1 MMTLTQRKIEIL
13 QAFEKAQSIAFAPF
27 VFQAVA
33 AAKESGLLQ
42 ALGES
47 ETALSID
54 ALAQKTKLSQYAVT
68 VLCDILA
75 ASEVIECDE
84 NHAYRLSRVG
94 ECLIYDR
101 MTEVNFDFSN
111 LVNYAPLK
119 HTLEALKTG
128 KAAGLKEYDANWQT
142 IYPHLKDLPK
152 DSRKAWFAFDHFHS
166 DSAYQA
172 ALNIL
177 KDRPVR
183 YFVDIG
189 GNTGRFTKKALAT
202 WPESRACIVDLPEQI
217 ELMRQNPDLKN
228 LQDRI
233 DTVSINWLDPEA
245 QPLIKEKVDLI
256 WMSQFLDCFSR
267 AEAVSILKRAKNL
280 ARQNGAMLAI
290 LEPLV
295 DHQRNR
301 AATLSI
307 ACSSLYF
314 SCLANGNSKF
324 FSSEELRGIIDESG
338 LVVESVHEPIG
349 VGHSLYICG

>member
-1 MMTLTQRKIEIL
+1 MSLTQRKIEIL

-33 AAKESGLLQ
+33 AAKDCGLLQ

-47 ETALSID
+47 DSPLPVS
-54 ALAQKTKLSQYAVT
+54 ALAQNVALSENAVT
-68 VLCDILA
+68 VLCDILES
-75 ASEVIECDE
+75 SEVIERDE

-94 ECLIYDR
+94 ECLIYDQ

-119 HTLEALKTG
+119 HTLKALQSG
-128 KAAGLKEYDANWQT
+128 KPAGLKEYDETWTT
-142 IYPHLKDLPK
+142 IYPHLKDLPQK
-152 DSRKAWFAFDHFHS
+152 SRRAWFAFDHFHS

-177 KDRPVR
+177 KDRQVR

-202 WPESRACIVDLPEQI
+202 WQDSRACIVDLPEQI
-217 ELMRQNPDLKN
+217 GLMRQNTNLKS
-228 LQDRI
+228 LQNRI
-233 DTVSINWLDPEA
+233 DTVPINWLDPDA

>member
-33 AAKESGLLQ
+33 AAKDCGLLQ

-47 ETALSID
+47 DSPLPVS
-54 ALAQKTKLSQYAVT
+54 ALAQKVALSEYAVT
-68 VLCDILA
+68 VLCDILES
-75 ASEVIECDE
+75 SEVIERDE

-94 ECLIYDR
+94 ECLIYDQ

-119 HTLEALKTG
+119 HTLKALQSG
-128 KAAGLKEYDANWQT
+128 KPAGLKEYDETWTT
-142 IYPHLKDLPK
+142 IYPHLKDLPQK
-152 DSRKAWFAFDHFHS
+152 SRRAWFAFDHFHS

-177 KDRPVR
+177 KDRQVR

-202 WPESRACIVDLPEQI
+202 WQDSRACIVDLPEQI
-217 ELMRQNPDLKN
+217 GLMRQNTNLKS
-228 LQDRI
+228 LQNRI
-233 DTVSINWLDPEA
+233 DTVPINWLDPDA

>member
-1 MMTLTQRKIEIL
+1 MTLTPRKIEIL

-33 AAKESGLLQ
+33 AAKDSGLLQ

-47 ETALSID
+47 DTGLKIE
-54 ALAQKTKLSQYAVT
+54 ALADKTGLSRYAVT
-68 VLCDILA
+68 VLSDILA

-84 NHAYRLSRVG
+84 NHVYRLSRVG
-94 ECLIYDR
+94 ECLIYDQ

-177 KDRPVR
+177 KDRRVR

-202 WPESRACIVDLPEQI
+202 WSESRACIVDLPEQI
-217 ELMRQNPDLKN
+217 GLMRQNPDLKS

-233 DTVSINWLDPEA
+233 DTVPINWLDPDA

-267 AEAVSILKRAKNL
+267 AEAVSILKRVKNL
-280 ARQNGAMLAI
+280 ARQNGATVAI

-324 FSSEELRGIIDESG
+324 FSSEELKGIIDESG
-338 LVVESVHEPIG
+338 LTIESIDEPIG
-349 VGHSLYICG
+349 VGHSLYLCD

>member
-1 MMTLTQRKIEIL
+1 MSLTQRKIEIL

-33 AAKESGLLQ
+33 AAKDCGLLQ

-47 ETALSID
+47 DSPLPVS
-54 ALAQKTKLSQYAVT
+54 ALAQKVALSEYAVT
-68 VLCDILA
+68 VLCDILES
-75 ASEVIECDE
+75 SEVIERDE

-94 ECLIYDR
+94 ECLIYDQ

-119 HTLEALKTG
+119 HTLKALQSG
-128 KAAGLKEYDANWQT
+128 KPAGLKEYDETWTT
-142 IYPHLKDLPK
+142 IYPHLKDLPQK
-152 DSRKAWFAFDHFHS
+152 SRRAWFAFDHFHS

-177 KDRPVR
+177 KDRQVR

-202 WPESRACIVDLPEQI
+202 WQDSRACIVDLPEQI
-217 ELMRQNPDLKN
+217 GLMRQNTNLKS
-228 LQDRI
+228 LQNRI
-233 DTVSINWLDPEA
+233 DTVPINWLDPDA

-267 AEAVSILKRAKNL
+267 AEAVSILKRVKNL
-280 ARQNGAMLAI
+280 ARQNGATVAI

-295 DHQRNR
+295 NHQRNR

-324 FSSEELRGIIDESG
+324 FSSEELKGIIDESG
-338 LVVESVHEPIG
+338 LTIKSISEPIG
-349 VGHSLYICG
+349 VGHSLYLCS

>member
-1 MMTLTQRKIEIL
+1 MSLTQRKIEIL

-33 AAKESGLLQ
+33 AAKDCGLLQ

-47 ETALSID
+47 DSPLPVS
-54 ALAQKTKLSQYAVT
+54 ALAQKVALSEYAVT
-68 VLCDILA
+68 VLCDILES
-75 ASEVIECDE
+75 SEVIKRDE

-94 ECLIYDR
+94 ECLIYDQ

-119 HTLEALKTG
+119 HTLKALQSG
-128 KAAGLKEYDANWQT
+128 KPAGLKEYDETWTT
-142 IYPHLKDLPK
+142 IYPHLKDLPQK
-152 DSRKAWFAFDHFHS
+152 SRRAWFAFDHFHS

-177 KDRPVR
+177 KDRQVR

-202 WPESRACIVDLPEQI
+202 WQDSRACIVDLPEQI
-217 ELMRQNPDLKN
+217 GLMRQNTNLKN

>member
-1 MMTLTQRKIEIL
+1 MSLTQRKIEIL

-33 AAKESGLLQ
+33 AAKDCGLLQ

-47 ETALSID
+47 DSPLPVS
-54 ALAQKTKLSQYAVT
+54 ALAQKVALSEYAVT
-68 VLCDILA
+68 VLCDILES
-75 ASEVIECDE
+75 SEVIERDE

-94 ECLIYDR
+94 ECLIYDQ

-119 HTLEALKTG
+119 HTLKALQSG
-128 KAAGLKEYDANWQT
+128 KPAGLKEYDETWTT
-142 IYPHLKDLPK
+142 IYPHLKDLPQK
-152 DSRKAWFAFDHFHS
+152 SRRAWFAFDHFHS

-177 KDRPVR
+177 KDRQVR

-202 WPESRACIVDLPEQI
+202 WQDSRACIVDLPEQI
-217 ELMRQNPDLKN
+217 GLMRQNTNLKS
-228 LQDRI
+228 LQNRI
-233 DTVSINWLDPEA
+233 DTVPINWLDPDA

-267 AEAVSILKRAKNL
+267 AEAVSILKRVKNL
-280 ARQNGAMLAI
+280 ARQNGATVAI

>member
-1 MMTLTQRKIEIL
+1 MSLTQRKIEIL

-33 AAKESGLLQ
+33 AAKDCGLLQ

-47 ETALSID
+47 DSPLPVS
-54 ALAQKTKLSQYAVT
+54 ALAQKVALSEYAVT
-68 VLCDILA
+68 VLCDILES
-75 ASEVIECDE
+75 SEVIERDE

-94 ECLIYDR
+94 ECLIYDQ

-119 HTLEALKTG
+119 HTLKALQSG
-128 KAAGLKEYDANWQT
+128 KPAGLKEYDETWTT
-142 IYPHLKDLPK
+142 IYPHLKDLPQK
-152 DSRKAWFAFDHFHS
+152 SRRAWFAFDHFHS

-177 KDRPVR
+177 KDRQVR

-202 WPESRACIVDLPEQI
+202 WQDSRACIVDLPEQI
-217 ELMRQNPDLKN
+217 GLMRQNTNLKS
-228 LQDRI
+228 LQNRI
-233 DTVSINWLDPEA
+233 DTVPINWLDPNA

-267 AEAVSILKRAKNL
+267 AEAVSILKRVKNL
-280 ARQNGAMLAI
+280 ARQNGATVAI

-324 FSSEELRGIIDESG
+324 FSSEELKGIIDESG
-338 LVVESVHEPIG
+338 LTIKSISEPIG
-349 VGHSLYICG
+349 VGHSLYLCS

>member
-1 MMTLTQRKIEIL
+1 MSLTQRKIEIL

-33 AAKESGLLQ
+33 AAKDCGLLQ

-47 ETALSID
+47 DSPLPVS
-54 ALAQKTKLSQYAVT
+54 ALAQKVALSEYAVT
-68 VLCDILA
+68 VLCDILES
-75 ASEVIECDE
+75 SEVIERDE

-94 ECLIYDR
+94 ECLIYDQ

-119 HTLEALKTG
+119 HTLKALQSG
-128 KAAGLKEYDANWQT
+128 KPAGLKEYDETWTT
-142 IYPHLKDLPK
+142 IYPHLKDLPQK
-152 DSRKAWFAFDHFHS
+152 SRRAWFAFDHFHS

-177 KDRPVR
+177 KDRQVR

-202 WPESRACIVDLPEQI
+202 WQDSRACIVDLPEQI
-217 ELMRQNPDLKN
+217 GLMRQNTNLKS
-228 LQDRI
+228 LQNRI
-233 DTVSINWLDPEA
+233 DTVPINWLDPDA

-267 AEAVSILKRAKNL
+267 AEAVSILKRVKNL
-280 ARQNGAMLAI
+280 ARQNGATVAI

-324 FSSEELRGIIDESG
+324 FSSEELKGIIDESG
-338 LVVESVHEPIG
+338 LTIESIDEPIG
-349 VGHSLYICG
+349 VGHSLYLCD

>member
-1 MMTLTQRKIEIL
+1 MSLTQRKIEIL

-33 AAKESGLLQ
+33 AAKDCGLLQ

-47 ETALSID
+47 DSPLPVS
-54 ALAQKTKLSQYAVT
+54 ALAQKVALSEYAVT
-68 VLCDILA
+68 VLCDILES
-75 ASEVIECDE
+75 SEVIERDE

-94 ECLIYDR
+94 ECLIYDQ

-119 HTLEALKTG
+119 HTLKALQSG
-128 KAAGLKEYDANWQT
+128 KPAGLKEYDETWTT
-142 IYPHLKDLPK
+142 IYPHLKDLPQK
-152 DSRKAWFAFDHFHS
+152 SRRAWFAFDHFHS

-177 KDRPVR
+177 KDRQVR

-202 WPESRACIVDLPEQI
+202 WQDSRACIVDLPEQI
-217 ELMRQNPDLKN
+217 GLMRQNTNLKS
-228 LQDRI
+228 LQNRI
-233 DTVSINWLDPEA
+233 DTVPINWLDPDA

-267 AEAVSILKRAKNL
+267 AEAVSILKRVKNL
-280 ARQNGAMLAI
+280 ARQNGATVAI

-324 FSSEELRGIIDESG
+324 FSSEELKGIIDESG
-338 LVVESVHEPIG
+338 LTIKSISEPIG
-349 VGHSLYICG
+349 VGHSLYLCS

>member
-1 MMTLTQRKIEIL
+1 MSLTQRKIEIL

-33 AAKESGLLQ
+33 AAKDCGLLQ

-47 ETALSID
+47 DSPLPVS
-54 ALAQKTKLSQYAVT
+54 ALAQKVALSEYAIT
-68 VLCDILA
+68 VLCDILES
-75 ASEVIECDE
+75 SEVIERDE

-94 ECLIYDR
+94 ECLIYDQ

-119 HTLEALKTG
+119 HTLKALQSG
-128 KAAGLKEYDANWQT
+128 KPAGLKEYDETWTT
-142 IYPHLKDLPK
+142 IYPHLKDLPQK
-152 DSRKAWFAFDHFHS
+152 SRRAWFAFDHFHS

-177 KDRPVR
+177 KDRQVR

-202 WPESRACIVDLPEQI
+202 WQDSRACIVDLPEQI
-217 ELMRQNPDLKN
+217 GLMRQNTNLKS
-228 LQDRI
+228 LQNRI
-233 DTVSINWLDPEA
+233 DTVPINWLDPDA

-267 AEAVSILKRAKNL
+267 AEAVSILKRVKNL
-280 ARQNGAMLAI
+280 ARQNGATVAI

-324 FSSEELRGIIDESG
+324 FSSEELKGIIDESG
-338 LVVESVHEPIG
+338 LTIKSISEPIG
-349 VGHSLYICG
+349 VGHFLYLCS

>member
-1 MMTLTQRKIEIL
+1 MSLNQRKIEIL

-33 AAKESGLLQ
+33 AAKDCGLLQ

-47 ETALSID
+47 DSPLPVS
-54 ALAQKTKLSQYAVT
+54 ALAQKVALSEYAVT
-68 VLCDILA
+68 VLCDILES
-75 ASEVIECDE
+75 SEVIERDE

-94 ECLIYDR
+94 ECLIYDQ
-101 MTEVNFDFSN
+101 MTEVNFNFTN

-119 HTLEALKTG
+119 HSLEALQTG
-128 KAAGLKEYDANWQT
+128 RPTGLKEYDETWST
-142 IYPHLKDLPK
+142 IYPHLKDLPRQ
-152 DSRKAWFAFDHFHS
+152 SREAWFAFDHFHS

-172 ALNIL
+172 ALNSL
-177 KDRPVR
+177 KNRPIR
-183 YFVDIG
+183 YFLDIG

-202 WPESRACIVDLPEQI
+202 WSESRACIVDLPEQI
-217 ELMRQNPDLKN
+217 GLMRQNPDLKS

-233 DTVSINWLDPEA
+233 DSAPINWLDTEA
-245 QPLIKEKVDLI
+245 IPDITQRIDLI

-267 AEAVSILKRAKNL
+267 EEAVSILRRVRNL
-280 ARQNGAMLAI
+280 ARQNGATVAI

-324 FSSEELRGIIDESG
+324 FSSEELKGIIDESG
-338 LVVESVHEPIG
+338 LTIKSISEPIG
-349 VGHSLYICG
+349 VGHSLYLCS

>member
-1 MMTLTQRKIEIL
+1 MSLTQRKIEIL

-33 AAKESGLLQ
+33 AAKDCGLLQ

-47 ETALSID
+47 DSPLPVS
-54 ALAQKTKLSQYAVT
+54 ALAQKVALSEYAVT
-68 VLCDILA
+68 VLCDILES
-75 ASEVIECDE
+75 SEVIERDE

-94 ECLIYDR
+94 ECLIYDQ

-119 HTLEALKTG
+119 HTLKALQSG
-128 KAAGLKEYDANWQT
+128 KPAGLKEYDETWTT
-142 IYPHLKDLPK
+142 IYPHLKDLPQK
-152 DSRKAWFAFDHFHS
+152 SRRAWFAFDHFHS

-177 KDRPVR
+177 KDRQVR

-202 WPESRACIVDLPEQI
+202 WQDSRACIVDLPEQI
-217 ELMRQNPDLKN
+217 GLMRQNTNLKS
-228 LQDRI
+228 LQNRI
-233 DTVSINWLDPEA
+233 DTVPINWLDPDA

-267 AEAVSILKRAKNL
+267 AEAVSILKRVKNL
-280 ARQNGAMLAI
+280 ARQNGATVAI

-301 AATLSI
+301 AVTLSI

>member
-1 MMTLTQRKIEIL
+1 MSLTQRKIEIL

-33 AAKESGLLQ
+33 AAKDCGLLQ

-47 ETALSID
+47 DSPLPVS
-54 ALAQKTKLSQYAVT
+54 ALAQKVALSEYAVT
-68 VLCDILA
+68 VLCDILES
-75 ASEVIECDE
+75 SEVIERDE

-94 ECLIYDR
+94 ECLIYDQ

-119 HTLEALKTG
+119 HTLKALQSG
-128 KAAGLKEYDANWQT
+128 KPAGLKEYDETWTT
-142 IYPHLKDLPK
+142 IYPHLKDLPQK
-152 DSRKAWFAFDHFHS
+152 SRRAWFAFDHFHS

-177 KDRPVR
+177 KDRQVR

-202 WPESRACIVDLPEQI
+202 WQDSRACIVDLPEQI
-217 ELMRQNPDLKN
+217 GLMRQNTNLKS
-228 LQDRI
+228 LQNRI
-233 DTVSINWLDPEA
+233 DTVPINWLDPDA

-267 AEAVSILKRAKNL
+267 AEAVSILKRVKNL
-280 ARQNGAMLAI
+280 TRQNGATVAI

-324 FSSEELRGIIDESG
+324 FSSEELKGIIDESG
-338 LVVESVHEPIG
+338 LTIKSISEPIG
-349 VGHSLYICG
+349 VGHSLYLCS

>member
-1 MMTLTQRKIEIL
+1 MSLTQRKIEIL

-33 AAKESGLLQ
+33 AAKDCGLLQ

-47 ETALSID
+47 DSPLPVS
-54 ALAQKTKLSQYAVT
+54 ALAQKVALSEYAVT
-68 VLCDILA
+68 VLCDILES
-75 ASEVIECDE
+75 SEVIERDE

-94 ECLIYDR
+94 ECLIYDQ

-119 HTLEALKTG
+119 HTLKALQSG
-128 KAAGLKEYDANWQT
+128 KPAGLKEYDETWTT
-142 IYPHLKDLPK
+142 IYPHLKDLPQK
-152 DSRKAWFAFDHFHS
+152 SRRAWFAFDHFHS

-177 KDRPVR
+177 KDRQVR

-202 WPESRACIVDLPEQI
+202 WQDSRACIVDLPEQI
-217 ELMRQNPDLKN
+217 GLMRQNTNLKS
-228 LQDRI
+228 LQNRI
-233 DTVSINWLDPEA
+233 DTVPINWLDPDA

-267 AEAVSILKRAKNL
+267 AEAVSILKRVKNL
-280 ARQNGAMLAI
+280 ARQNGATVAI

-324 FSSEELRGIIDESG
+324 FSSEELKSIIDESG
-338 LVVESVHEPIG
+338 LTIKSISEPIG
-349 VGHSLYICG
+349 VGHSLYLCS

>member
-1 MMTLTQRKIEIL
+1 MSLTQRKIEIL

-33 AAKESGLLQ
+33 AAKDCGLLQ

-47 ETALSID
+47 DSPLPVS
-54 ALAQKTKLSQYAVT
+54 ALAQKVALSEYAVT
-68 VLCDILA
+68 VLCDILES
-75 ASEVIECDE
+75 SEVIERDE
-84 NHAYRLSRVG
+84 NHTYRLSRVG
-94 ECLIYDR
+94 ECLIYDQ

-119 HTLEALKTG
+119 HTLKALQSG
-128 KAAGLKEYDANWQT
+128 KPAGLKEYDETWTT
-142 IYPHLKDLPK
+142 IYPHLKDLPQK
-152 DSRKAWFAFDHFHS
+152 SRRAWFAFDHFHS

-177 KDRPVR
+177 KYRQVR

-202 WPESRACIVDLPEQI
+202 WQDSRACIVDLPEQI
-217 ELMRQNPDLKN
+217 GLMRQNTNLKS
-228 LQDRI
+228 LQNRI
-233 DTVSINWLDPEA
+233 DTVPINWLDPDA

-267 AEAVSILKRAKNL
+267 AEAVSILKRVKNL
-280 ARQNGAMLAI
+280 ARQNGATVAI

-324 FSSEELRGIIDESG
+324 FSSEELQGIINESG

>member
-1 MMTLTQRKIEIL
+1 MSLTQRKIEIL

-33 AAKESGLLQ
+33 AAKDCGLLQ

-47 ETALSID
+47 DSPLPVS
-54 ALAQKTKLSQYAVT
+54 ALAQKVALSEYAVT
-68 VLCDILA
+68 VLCDILES
-75 ASEVIECDE
+75 SEVIERDE

-94 ECLIYDR
+94 ECLIYDQ

-119 HTLEALKTG
+119 HTLKALQSG
-128 KAAGLKEYDANWQT
+128 KPAGLKEYDETWTT
-142 IYPHLKDLPK
+142 IYPHLKDLPQK
-152 DSRKAWFAFDHFHS
+152 SRRAWFAFDHFHS

-177 KDRPVR
+177 KDRQVR

-202 WPESRACIVDLPEQI
+202 WQDSRACIVDLPEQI
-217 ELMRQNPDLKN
+217 GLMRQNTNLKS
-228 LQDRI
+228 LQNRI
-233 DTVSINWLDPEA
+233 DTVPINWLDPDA

-267 AEAVSILKRAKNL
+267 AEAVSILKRVKNL
-280 ARQNGAMLAI
+280 ARQNGATVAI

-324 FSSEELRGIIDESG
+324 FSSEELQGIINESG

>member
-1 MMTLTQRKIEIL
+1 MSLTQRKIEIL

-33 AAKESGLLQ
+33 AAKDCGLLQ

-47 ETALSID
+47 DSPLPVS
-54 ALAQKTKLSQYAVT
+54 ALAQKVALSEYAVT
-68 VLCDILA
+68 VLCDILES
-75 ASEVIECDE
+75 SEVIERDE

-94 ECLIYDR
+94 ECLIYDQ

-119 HTLEALKTG
+119 HTLKALQSG
-128 KAAGLKEYDANWQT
+128 KPAGLKEYDETWTT
-142 IYPHLKDLPK
+142 IYPHLKDLPQK
-152 DSRKAWFAFDHFHS
+152 SRQAWFAFDHFHS

-177 KDRPVR
+177 KDRQVR

-202 WPESRACIVDLPEQI
+202 WQDSRACIVDLPEQI
-217 ELMRQNPDLKN
+217 GLMRQNTNLKS
-228 LQDRI
+228 LQNRI
-233 DTVSINWLDPEA
+233 DTVPINWLDPDA

-267 AEAVSILKRAKNL
+267 AEAVSILKRVKNL
-280 ARQNGAMLAI
+280 ARQNGATVAI

-295 DHQRNR
+295 NHQRNR

-324 FSSEELRGIIDESG
+324 FSSEELKGIIDESG
-338 LVVESVHEPIG
+338 LTIKSISEPIG
-349 VGHSLYICG
+349 VGHSLYLCS

>member
-1 MMTLTQRKIEIL
+1 MSLTQRKIEIL

-33 AAKESGLLQ
+33 AAKDCGLLQ

-47 ETALSID
+47 DSPLPVS
-54 ALAQKTKLSQYAVT
+54 ALAQKVALSEYAVT
-68 VLCDILA
+68 VLCDILES
-75 ASEVIECDE
+75 SEVIERDE

-94 ECLIYDR
+94 ECLIYDQ

-119 HTLEALKTG
+119 HTLKALQSG
-128 KAAGLKEYDANWQT
+128 KPAGLKEYDETWTT
-142 IYPHLKDLPK
+142 IYPHLKDLPQK
-152 DSRKAWFAFDHFHS
+152 SRRAWFAFDHFHS

-177 KDRPVR
+177 KDRQVR

-202 WPESRACIVDLPEQI
+202 WQDSRACIVDLPEQI
-217 ELMRQNPDLKN
+217 GLMRQNTNLKS
-228 LQDRI
+228 LQNRI
-233 DTVSINWLDPEA
+233 DTVPINWLDPDA

>member
-1 MMTLTQRKIEIL
+1 MSLTQRKIEIL

-33 AAKESGLLQ
+33 AAKDCGLLQ

-47 ETALSID
+47 DSPLPVS
-54 ALAQKTKLSQYAVT
+54 ALAQKVALSEYAVT
-68 VLCDILA
+68 VLCDILES
-75 ASEVIECDE
+75 SEVIERDE

-94 ECLIYDR
+94 ECLIYDQ

-119 HTLEALKTG
+119 HTLKALQSG
-128 KAAGLKEYDANWQT
+128 KPAGLKEYDETWTT
-142 IYPHLKDLPK
+142 IYPHLKDLPQK
-152 DSRKAWFAFDHFHS
+152 SRRAWFAFDHFHS

-177 KDRPVR
+177 KDRQVR

-202 WPESRACIVDLPEQI
+202 WQDSRACIVDLPEQI
-217 ELMRQNPDLKN
+217 GLMRQNTNLKS
-228 LQDRI
+228 LQNRI
-233 DTVSINWLDPEA
+233 DTVPINWLDPDA

-267 AEAVSILKRAKNL
+267 AEAVSILKRVKNL

>member
-1 MMTLTQRKIEIL
+1 MSLTQRKIEIL

-33 AAKESGLLQ
+33 AAKDCGLLQ

-47 ETALSID
+47 DSPLPVS
-54 ALAQKTKLSQYAVT
+54 ALAQKVALSEYAVT
-68 VLCDILA
+68 VLCDILES
-75 ASEVIECDE
+75 SEVIERDE

-94 ECLIYDR
+94 QCLIYDQ

-119 HTLEALKTG
+119 HTLKALQSG
-128 KAAGLKEYDANWQT
+128 KPAGLKEYDETWTT
-142 IYPHLKDLPK
+142 IYPHLKDLPQK
-152 DSRKAWFAFDHFHS
+152 SRRAWFAFDHFHS

-177 KDRPVR
+177 KDRQVR

-202 WPESRACIVDLPEQI
+202 WQDSRACIVDLPEQI
-217 ELMRQNPDLKN
+217 GLMRQNTNLKS
-228 LQDRI
+228 LQNRI
-233 DTVSINWLDPEA
+233 DTVPINWLDPDA

-267 AEAVSILKRAKNL
+267 AEAVSILKRVKNL
-280 ARQNGAMLAI
+280 ARQNGATVAI

-324 FSSEELRGIIDESG
+324 FSSEELKGIIDESG
-338 LVVESVHEPIG
+338 LTIKSISEPIG
-349 VGHSLYICG
+349 VGHSLYLCS